1 MILARVIVAAT
12 LVLAELWSVLA
23 IFAVGFDSR
32 RGNRRLRWIT
42 GDDAETV
49 RDRHSLMAQL
59 SMMGIVNTVAGA
71 AAGLGASMYAANNH
85 LQFTQSVAPIF
96 MIGMAVLAVQAS
108 GLVVGHW
115 ASRPRL
121 AWITNPF
128 VLEAT
133 LRQSLREGPVP
144 DHTIDGYEQILEKLR
159 SETSVLFLKK
169 ADTLETLGIA
179 SSAAAR
185 EWPPSGNR
193 PPEEWAKLVRAD
205 LSPRAVWRW
214 IWARRKLAL
223 VCPLSLGV
231 LASAALVGLRA
242 IAADGASPVAVIA
255 VAVVLCGWHVLLG
268 LLMHRAATEEL
279 VLANRTR
286 AREKHKIDACAAL
299 ICELKAGSKPRPKAT
314 EQPPARTI
322 LSVGRWHLLRR

>member
-23 IFAVGFDSR
+23 IFSVGFDSR

-85 LQFTQSVAPIF
+85 LQFTQSVVPIF

-115 ASRPRL
+115 ASRPRR

-144 DHTIDGYEQILEKLR
+144 DHTIDEYEQILEKLR

-169 ADTLETLGIA
+169 PIPSKRWASLLPLRRASGLPRATVRRRSGRSSFGPTSRRKQCGA
-179 SSAAAR
+179 GSGPAGNWPSSARSRSAFWRLPLLSACAR
-185 EWPPSGNR
+185 SRPTEHPRWSSQSPS
-193 PPEEWAKLVRAD
+193 
-205 LSPRAVWRW
+205 
-214 IWARRKLAL
+214 
-223 VCPLSLGV
+223 C
-231 LASAALVGLRA
+231 SAAGTC
-242 IAADGASPVAVIA
+242 S
-255 VAVVLCGWHVLLG
+255 W
-268 LLMHRAATEEL
+268 
-279 VLANRTR
+279 
-286 AREKHKIDACAAL
+286 AC
-299 ICELKAGSKPRPKAT
+299 
-314 EQPPARTI
+314 
-322 LSVGRWHLLRR
+322 